1 MRLDRTVHD
10 TLTAQLLVDCRC
22 VSGAAVAWHAARRR
36 LYWTD
41 GDACVLWSCDE
52 SGQDVRKVALDGML
66 ATFAPCSDGRF
77 IAGFADGLCWLDPIR
92 GSRTLIEPYLP
103 EREGARICSG
113 TVDPQGRFILGGSD
127 ESAGDATTPVWS
139 VERGDV
145 RTVLGDVRVA
155 AALAFSPGGHRMYLS
170 DAPSRRIDI
179 FDYDTRSGAPG
190 NPEVFASF
198 GEGQGRPGG
207 ATVDSDGA
215 VWVSERGGGAVQR
228 YLTDGR
234 ADLRVFVPVPDITAC
249 CIGGRDRRRLFIS
262 TAREG
267 MTDAA
272 LAAAPTAGGIF
283 AVDLPVRG
291 LPPNTYRR

>member
-1 MRLDRTVHD
+1 MHH

-22 VSGAAVAWHAARRR
+22 VAGAAVAWHPARRR

-41 GDACVLWSCDE
+41 GQDKVLWSGDQ
-52 SGQDVRKVALDGML
+52 SGQDVRKVALDGVL
-66 ATFAPCSDGRF
+66 STFAPCSDGRF
-77 IAGFADGLCWLDPIR
+77 IAGFDDGLCWLDPIR
-92 GSRTLIEPYLP
+92 GTRTLIEPYMP
-103 EREGARICSG
+103 DRERAHICSG
-113 TVDPQGRFILGGSD
+113 TVDPQGRFIVGGTD
-127 ESAGDATTPVWS
+127 ESAGEAVTPVWS
-139 VERGDV
+139 VAHGDV
-145 RTVLGDVRVA
+145 RTILDEVRVA

-179 FDYDTRSGAPG
+179 FDYDTRTGDPS
-190 NPEVFASF
+190 NPEVFTTF
-198 GEGQGRPGG
+198 GDGQGRPGG

-215 VWVSERGGGAVQR
+215 LWVTERGGGAVQR

-234 ADLRVFVPVPDITAC
+234 PDIRVFVPVPNVTAC

-262 TAREG
+262 TGRDG

-291 LPPNTYRR
+291 LAPNTYRR